1 MQYTLLIHTEEGA
14 WAAMTPAQIQ
24 QGKAAY
30 DAYTEALVKS
40 GAMVAGERLRP
51 TSTASTV
58 RVIDGKTKVLDGPYA
73 ESKEQLAGY
82 YIIEAKDLDSAIA
95 WAAKCPGAHY
105 GAIEV
110 RPIWPLNEE

>member
-14 WAAMTPAQIQ
+14 WAAMTPAQKQ
-24 QGKAAY
+24 QGSAAY
-30 DAYTEALVKS
+30 AAYTEALIKS

-58 RVIDGKTKVLDGPYA
+58 KVIDGKTKVLDGPYA
-73 ESKEQLAGY
+73 ESKEQLAGF

-95 WAAKCPGAHY
+95 WAAKCPGAHH
-105 GAIEV
+105 GTMEV
-110 RPIWPLNEE
+110 RPIWPMNEE